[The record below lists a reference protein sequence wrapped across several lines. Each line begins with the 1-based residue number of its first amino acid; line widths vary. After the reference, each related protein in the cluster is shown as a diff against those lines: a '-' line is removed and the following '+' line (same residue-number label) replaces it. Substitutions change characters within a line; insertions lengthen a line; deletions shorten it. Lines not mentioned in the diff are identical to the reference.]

1 MVTREKRK
9 IKYQG
14 ITTLEVLVD
23 AKNYNKWISDSIKLY
38 VQGKTLEIGAGTGN
52 LTKYFTD
59 KKPLYV
65 TEIDQELVKL
75 LKKKFL
81 KEKNVFI
88 ERLDVTKKPP
98 EKFLTFFSTIFAVNV
113 LEHIENDA
121 SALKNIKQMLKQNG
135 KLLLLVPAKK
145 KAYTK
150 LDQELGH
157 YRRYEKKELI
167 DKLENA
173 GYEIEKIYFFNF
185 VGLLSWAI
193 RDKVKKNNINL
204 KPYHIKIF
212 DSIVPILRKLESIIK
227 VPLGISLIV
236 IAKKV

>member
-1 MVTREKRK
+1 MVTMEKRK

-23 AKNYNKWISDSIKLY
+23 AKNYNKWISDSIKIY
-38 VQGKTLEIGAGTGN
+38 VRGKTLEIGAGTGN

-65 TEIDQELVKL
+65 TETDQELVKL

-81 KEKNVFI
+81 KEKDIFI

-98 EKFLTFFSTIFAVNV
+98 EKFLTFFATIFAVNV
-113 LEHIENDA
+113 LEHIENDV
-121 SALKNIKQMLKQNG
+121 SALKNIKQMLQENG

-145 KAYTK
+145 MAYTK
-150 LDQELGH
+150 LDRELGH
-157 YRRYEKKELI
+157 YRRYEKQELI

-173 GYEIEKIYFFNF
+173 GYEIEKIYFFNL
-185 VGLLSWAI
+185 VGLLSWTI
-193 RDKVKKNNINL
+193 RDKVKKNDINL

-212 DSIVPILRKLESIIK
+212 DSIVPILRKLESMIK

>member
-1 MVTREKRK
+1 MVTMEKRK

-14 ITTLEVLVD
+14 ISTLEVLVD
-23 AKNYNKWISDSIKLY
+23 AKNYNKWISDSIKQY
-38 VQGKTLEIGAGTGN
+38 VHGKTLEIGAGTGN

-65 TEIDQELVKL
+65 TETDQEFVKL
-75 LKKKFL
+75 LKKKFIT
-81 KEKNVFI
+81 EKDVFI
-88 ERLDVTKKPP
+88 ERLDITKKPP
-98 EKFLTFFSTIFAVNV
+98 KKFVTFFSTIFAVNV
-113 LEHIENDA
+113 LEHIENDVL
-121 SALKNIKQMLKQNG
+121 ALKNIKQMLQKNG

-145 KAYTK
+145 RAYTK

-167 DKLENA
+167 DKLEHA

-193 RDKVKKNNINL
+193 RDKVKKNDINL

-212 DSIVPILRKLESIIK
+212 DSIVPVLRTLESMIK